1 MEDQVKQLLNN
12 VKTYCKRIAL
22 LTVSV
27 AFAAAILITLGS
39 EAARNVLAFAPVQAS
54 GSTKENVE
62 YAFGEL
68 KIKDYSAIQNEKM
81 VEQALAMAGEVE
93 PEIAD
98 VEEKPTEIVASA
110 DDSAAREAAAAAP
123 VYANAASIP
132 GYEYIGTYVTTGY
145 CPCARCCGKTN
156 GITASGT
163 VATANHTIAADTSVL
178 PFGTQVVINGQVYT
192 VEDRGGAIRG
202 GRIDIFFASHQEAL
216 NYGRR
221 SVDVYRYVGV
231 GENTS
236 SEEISSQE
244 TEASTELLFVSSE
257 SSTETAQVTENST
270 EAVNT
275 TVVSNETSTQE
286 ASVDPAVSESTEVVE

>member
-1 MEDQVKQLLNN
+1 MENQVKQLLNN

-39 EAARNVLAFAPVQAS
+39 EAAKNVLAFAPVQAS

-68 KIKDYSAIQNEKM
+68 KIKDYSVIQNEKM
-81 VEQALAMAGEVE
+81 VEQALAMAGEIE

-110 DDSAAREAAAAAP
+110 DDSAAREAAVAAP

-156 GITASGT
+156 GSTASGI

-275 TVVSNETSTQE
+275 TVVSAETSTQE